1 MKEINMNLIESIMY
15 KIGAYKFSSNR
26 TAEDVAADIIEDL
39 ILRLQSIRDT
49 NNTYPFSKE
58 QRDTID
64 KVMELLFKE

>member
-1 MKEINMNLIESIMY
+1 MNLVESLMH
-15 KIGAYKFSSNR
+15 KVGGYKFTNSK

-39 ILRLQSIRDT
+39 ILRLESIRDT
-49 NNTYPFSKE
+49 NNTYPFSKD

>member
-1 MKEINMNLIESIMY
+1 MNLIESLMY
-15 KIGAYKFSSNR
+15 KVGGYKFASNDK

-49 NNTYPFSKE
+49 NNIYPFSKE

>member
-1 MKEINMNLIESIMY
+1 MNLIESLMH
-15 KIGAYKFSSNR
+15 KIGAYKFANSK

-39 ILRLQSIRDT
+39 ILRLLSIRDT
-49 NNTYPFSKE
+49 NNTYPFSKD